1 MTQSVRIGSLP
12 LSSLEEAILTSLLLE
27 ERYGLQIVDALKDIT
42 GNKIEIN
49 WGTIYPTLRKLKKRG
64 LIESR
69 LENKRLEVRRGN
81 VRKYY
86 KITPRGRH
94 SVEEMEYIRQQLKH
108 WKLS

>member
-1 MTQSVRIGSLP
+1 MTQSVPIGSLP

-27 ERYGLQIVDALKDIT
+27 ERYGLQIVDALKEIT

-49 WGTIYPTLRKLKKRG
+49 WGTIYPTLRKLEKRG
-64 LIESR
+64 LLESR

-86 KITPRGRH
+86 KITPIGRH
-94 SVEEMEYIRQQLKH
+94 FVEQMNYIRQQLMH